1 MKLVTL
7 NSLLSAFGAMAVFSC
22 CLLPLNLLA
31 QEVENDVEIINRDG
45 ERVNARVIAVHQG
58 GDDLEIE
65 VNDEDGKIT
74 IVDSDGKKREIDVSG
89 AQSIIVN
96 QAVKSILK
104 DGEKQTETFGKAI
117 IIGPDGVRQEIEL
130 GGPLEGQLNQSAPGM
145 MRFQWEQSNKY
156 MIGVNCTPI
165 SETLRA
171 QLDLET
177 GAGLVVEDVSND
189 SPAANAGLEQH
200 DILMFADDTHLANT
214 SDLVDVVQRAGK
226 ENSKLSLT
234 VIRKGKEL
242 GIDIAPIERPAGE
255 QMVLPGGFKGV
266 VEMLPQ
272 FEGGNVPFDF
282 EFKQMGPGVILG
294 PDFNRDDFH
303 NRMHEQMEA
312 MRAEIEQ
319 MQELMREQKD
329 R

>member
-7 NSLLSAFGAMAVFSC
+7 TTLWSALGAMGVFSC
-22 CLLPLNLLA
+22 CLLPLNLAA
-31 QEVENDVEIINRDG
+31 QEAESDVEIINRDG
-45 ERVNARVIAVHQG
+45 ERVNARMIAVNQD

-74 IVDSDGKKREIDVSG
+74 IVDSDGNKREIDVSG
-89 AQSIIVN
+89 ARSVIVN

-130 GGPLEGQLNQSAPGM
+130 GGPLKGKLSERVPGM
-145 MRFQWEQSNKY
+145 MRLHWEQSNKF

-165 SETLRA
+165 SEALST

-177 GAGLVVEDVSND
+177 GTGLVVEGVVDD
-189 SPAANAGLEQH
+189 SPAGKAGLERH
-200 DILMFADDTHLANT
+200 DILMFADDTHLADT
-214 SDLVDVVQRAGK
+214 SNLVDAVQRAGK

-234 VIRKGKEL
+234 VIRKGKEI
-242 GIDIAPIERPAGE
+242 GIDVAPVERPAGE
-255 QMVLPGGFKGV
+255 QMELPGGFNGM
-266 VEMLPQ
+266 VEFLPQ
-272 FEGGNVPFDF
+272 LEGNVPFDF

-303 NRMHEQMEA
+303 KRMQEQMEA

-319 MQELMREQKD
+319 MQELMQEQKD